1 MAEEPRRAM
10 ELDTTPRYALYLL
23 ALIGSMGFGFV
34 LLAIVFALGILF

>member
-1 MAEEPRRAM
+1 MDDRPQRAI

-23 ALIGSMGFGFV
+23 GLIGSMGFGFV